1 MGDKLTGAY
10 PAAIDSVKLQAAVQ
24 EAFSEEDTILPVR
37 TRAVIVLYKGQLIA
51 EQYAHGFTFKTRLA
65 GWSMTK
71 TVTGTLIGILVKMG
85 KLSLNVSAPVPEW
98 REVNDPRHS
107 ITIVNLLQQRSG
119 IDFEENYS
127 KSSDATCM
135 LFEKADMGSY
145 AASRPLKNKPG
156 TVFYYSSGNSNILSR
171 IIRNTLGDSLY
182 YSFPYRQLFHKL
194 GMNSAVIEPDASGT
208 YVGSSY
214 MYATAR
220 DWARLGLLY
229 SNDGVFN
236 NERILPEGWVA
247 KSTKPASTDQRG
259 YGYQIWLNAGGD
271 TLIKHFP
278 AAPAD
283 MYYADGFESQFI
295 FVIPSKSLVVVRLGL
310 TQHNNFN
317 ADRFLNNVLE
327 AVK

>member
-1 MGDKLTGAY
+1 
-10 PAAIDSVKLQAAVQ
+10 VV
-24 EAFSEEDTILPVR
+24 
-37 TRAVIVLYKGQLIA
+37 VLYNGQLIA
-51 EQYAHGFTFKTRLA
+51 EQYAEGFTSKTKLA

-71 TVTGTLIGILVKMG
+71 TVTSTLIGILVKLG
-85 KLSLNVSAPVPEW
+85 KLSVDVPAPVPEW
-98 REVNDPRHS
+98 RELNDPRHS

-119 IDFEENYS
+119 LDFEENYS
-127 KSSDATCM
+127 KSSDATSM

-156 TVFYYSSGNSNILSR
+156 TAFYYSSGNSNILSR
-171 IIRNTLGDSLY
+171 IIRKTLGDPLY
-182 YSFPYRQLFHKL
+182 YSFPYQQLFYKL
-194 GMNSAVIEPDASGT
+194 GMYSAVIEPDPSGT

-229 SNDGVFN
+229 LNDGIFN
-236 NERILPEGWVA
+236 KERILPEGWVA
-247 KSTKPASTDQRG
+247 KSTTPASADQRG
-259 YGYQIWLNAGGD
+259 YGYQIWLNTGGD
-271 TLIKHFP
+271 TSVKHYP

-295 FVIPSKSLVVVRLGL
+295 FVIPSKNLVIVRLGL

-317 ADRFLNNVLE
+317 ADKFLHNVL
-327 AVK
+327 AAAK